1 MDIGA
6 ALPKSGSTTWADEV
20 EAEEAEFGQGM
31 IFYSTL
37 FGPIGTPCEPVGVH
51 GVV

>member
-20 EAEEAEFGQGM
+20 EAEEAEFGQGTVFNLT
-31 IFYSTL
+31 IVGT
-37 FGPIGTPCEPVGVH
+37 IGTPCEPVGVR